1 MNRQETVFDYLKQ
14 IAVIYGFT
22 VLALIIFCLLFGEN
36 AKEYSTIFALGS
48 RGLSLST
55 LLQFFLLSVLIATLR
70 FVLFTD
76 GLIRRVPIA
85 LRTLL
90 MFSSV
95 IVVIVLF
102 NYWFGWF
109 PINMWQPWVMFF
121 LCFGICA
128 GVSTLLTTWK
138 ERLEDEA
145 MAKALERMK
154 QEAAKNEQHN

>member
-1 MNRQETVFDYLKQ
+1 MNRHETVFDYLKQ

-22 VLALIIFCLLFGEN
+22 VLALIIFCLLFGES
-36 AKEYSTIFALGS
+36 AMEYSTIFALGS
-48 RGLSLST
+48 RGLTLST

-70 FVLFTD
+70 FLLFTD
-76 GLIRRVPIA
+76 GLIRKAPIA

-95 IVVIVLF
+95 IVLIVLF

-109 PINMWQPWVMFF
+109 PVNMWQPWIMFF

-128 GVSTLLTTWK
+128 GVSTFLTIWK

-154 QEAAKNEQHN
+154 QEAVKNEQHN